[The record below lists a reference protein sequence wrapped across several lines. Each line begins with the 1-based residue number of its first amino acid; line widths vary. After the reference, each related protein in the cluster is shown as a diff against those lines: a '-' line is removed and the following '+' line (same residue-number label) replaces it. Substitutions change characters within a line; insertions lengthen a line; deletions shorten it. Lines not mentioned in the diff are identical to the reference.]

1 MRLSLLALAIL
12 ALAAPLAGQTTAEE
26 ILAATAADHADHAR
40 FALFTECAPVYL
52 NVSAVDLSIEGSYD
66 ERIAA
71 WRILRE
77 RAARLAESR
86 LRGARLYAGVG
97 DSDPYQPTTLPRLN
111 VSIAFGNGPYTNGV
125 VVLVGVVTLEKTFYD
140 PASGMS
146 APHGVFRHESV
157 DGLPRHLMQERLSEI
172 LDEFILQY
180 LRVNEGYC

>member
-12 ALAAPLAGQTTAEE
+12 ALAAPLAGQTTVEE
-26 ILAATAADHADHAR
+26 IRAAMAAKAADHAR

-52 NVSAVDLSIEGSYD
+52 NVSAMDRSIEGSYD

-71 WRILRE
+71 WRILGE

-97 DSDPYQPTTLPRLN
+97 DSDPYQPTTLPLLN
-111 VSIAFGNGPYTNGV
+111 VSMVFGNGPYTNGV
-125 VVLVGVVTLEKTFYD
+125 VVLIGVVTLEKTFYD

-146 APHGVFRHESV
+146 APHGVFRHESMH
-157 DGLPRHLMQERLSEI
+157 GLPRHLMQERLSEI